1 MSGTVT
7 VASLAADGG
16 NNNKKVML
24 KNCAPFTYCVRKIS
38 NTQVDNAKDF
48 YIVMPMHSLIQYIDN
63 YLKVFVCLWQYY
75 RDKQSLNNA
84 NVVIDFTAANQNSK
98 SFNYKQ
104 KITVVTNANGS
115 NCWSNGTT
123 KISKWL

>member
-115 NCWSNGTT
+115 NC
-123 KISKWL
+123 